1 MSTHSSIK
9 IRRLVLGERSDRGLI
24 DTSVAID
31 LETVDVSRLPVEIAV
46 SALTL
51 AELACGPVTA
61 KTEEHRA
68 RRQEHLQRIEATFE
82 CLDFDPRC
90 ARAFG
95 PIYTATRAS
104 GRNPRGARALD
115 LMIAAT
121 ARAHGLPVYTLNAAD
136 LVGLDDLVEIVDLG

>member
-1 MSTHSSIK
+1 
-9 IRRLVLGERSDRGLI
+9 VLGERSDRGLI

-31 LETVDVSRLPVEIAV
+31 LETVNVSRLPVEIAV

-51 AELACGPVTA
+51 AELAGGPVAA
-61 KTEEHRA
+61 KTEEDRA
-68 RRQEHLQRIEATFE
+68 RRQEHLQRVEATFE

-95 PIYTATRAS
+95 PIYTATRAI

-121 ARAHGLPVYTLNAAD
+121 ARGHGLPLYTLNATD
-136 LVGLDDLVEIVDLG
+136 LAGLEHLIEIVDLS